1 MSLACPLPQAPSQ
14 DSFLRV
20 NSVLSFI
27 KNTTLRAIHHSIGDF
42 FAAMGR
48 QAV

>member
-1 MSLACPLPQAPSQ
+1 MNP
-14 DSFLRV
+14 
-20 NSVLSFI
+20 VLGLV
-27 KNTTLRAIHHSIGDF
+27 KNATLRAIHHSIGDF